1 MPIDIDVIESRV
13 RDVVEVINELK
24 RLTSKSFTEMSI
36 DEINSMKYNVIV
48 LVEALAS
55 ICLHIAVDHF
65 GLRPKSYTECFRE
78 VSRRLGVECYRDLE
92 ALVRL
97 RNLLVHRYWVV
108 KDDIVYNN
116 VKTDFRCVNEFIEK
130 IKKLVKI

>member
-1 MPIDIDVIESRV
+1 MPIDIDVIESRI

-92 ALVRL
+92 ALARL
-97 RNLLVHRYWVV
+97 RNLLVHRYRVV

-130 IKKLVKI
+130 IKKLMKI

>member
-97 RNLLVHRYWVV
+97 RNLLVHRYRVV

>member
-36 DEINSMKYNVIV
+36 DEINSMKY

-97 RNLLVHRYWVV
+97 RNLLVHRYQVV
-108 KDDIVYNN
+108 RDDIVYNN

>member
-1 MPIDIDVIESRV
+1 MPIDIDVIESRI

-48 LVEALAS
+48 LVEALTS

-92 ALVRL
+92 ALARL
-97 RNLLVHRYWVV
+97 RNLLVHRYRVV
-108 KDDIVYNN
+108 RDDIVYNN